1 MKFQIRLRFRKNQ
14 IHMKNKLHS
23 IFVALALVAGAHQ
36 SGAQGT
42 AFTYQGQL
50 QNNGSPASGA
60 YNLTF
65 SLFST
70 STSGS
75 PIAGPVTNNGVIV
88 SNGLFM
94 VQIDFGS
101 GAFIGQTN
109 WLEISVETNTG
120 ASSFISLT
128 PRQPLTATPYAI
140 YSESA
145 GGVPGLVVQP
155 NSDGSPNLIGG
166 SPVNFVSPGVAG
178 ATIGGGGTT
187 NYNISGF
194 GAAAYTNSVTASFG
208 TVSGGAGNIAGL
220 QATVG
225 GGANNTASGLDA
237 TVGGGWA
244 NQASGNFAT
253 VPGGEN
259 NFADG
264 QYATVPGGGNNLA
277 NGQYTFAAG
286 YNAQAINDGAFVW
299 ADPEGT
305 TFASTTTNQFNVRAN
320 GGVRFVTGGAGMT
333 LDGQPVLV
341 SGGGSGLTIQQNSSG
356 APNVI
361 GGSPVNF
368 VSSGTVGATIGGGG
382 ATNANGNPYTN
393 SVTDDFGTVGG
404 GNGNTAGNE
413 STVGGGQDN
422 SASGTAFGYSTVGG
436 GYDNSASGDFSTI
449 GGGSGNIAAGTGA
462 TVGGGGYDGTFNGN
476 IAIGNASAVGGGQGN
491 SAAGPYATVPGG
503 ATNKAT
509 GPYSFAAGQQ
519 AQALTQG
526 AFVWADSQNAA
537 FASTANDQFLIR
549 ARGGVGININNPNGA
564 SLSVQ
569 GGQTGSG
576 ILQPFNNPVV
586 LFQNTNTGPFNAPA
600 LRVVNAGGTNVY
612 GALCVSCQVVPGSN
626 NGLIASFGNAD
637 SFVVLITN
645 DGTIYSKGVAVTSDR
660 NAKRNFTAIDPKA
673 VLAKVASM
681 PVTTWNYKDDSA
693 GTKHIGPVAQDFHAA
708 FGLNGADDT
717 HISIV
722 DEGGVALAAV
732 QGLNQELGEQSMQLQ
747 RKDREI
753 QNLQRENQDLARK
766 LEELKQ
772 MVEAIAARK

>member
-1 MKFQIRLRFRKNQ
+1 
-14 IHMKNKLHS
+14 
-23 IFVALALVAGAHQ
+23 
-36 SGAQGT
+36 
-42 AFTYQGQL
+42 
-50 QNNGSPASGA
+50 
-60 YNLTF
+60 
-65 SLFST
+65 
-70 STSGS
+70 
-75 PIAGPVTNNGVIV
+75 
-88 SNGLFM
+88 
-94 VQIDFGS
+94 
-101 GAFIGQTN
+101 
-109 WLEISVETNTG
+109 
-120 ASSFISLT
+120 
-128 PRQPLTATPYAI
+128 
-140 YSESA
+140 
-145 GGVPGLVVQP
+145 
-155 NSDGSPNLIGG
+155 
-166 SPVNFVSPGVAG
+166 
-178 ATIGGGGTT
+178 
-187 NYNISGF
+187 
-194 GAAAYTNSVTASFG
+194 
-208 TVSGGAGNIAGL
+208 
-220 QATVG
+220 
-225 GGANNTASGLDA
+225 
-237 TVGGGWA
+237 
-244 NQASGNFAT
+244 
-253 VPGGEN
+253 
-259 NFADG
+259 
-264 QYATVPGGGNNLA
+264 
-277 NGQYTFAAG
+277 
-286 YNAQAINDGAFVW
+286 
-299 ADPEGT
+299 
-305 TFASTTTNQFNVRAN
+305 
-320 GGVRFVTGGAGMT
+320 
-333 LDGQPVLV
+333 
-341 SGGGSGLTIQQNSSG
+341 
-356 APNVI
+356 
-361 GGSPVNF
+361 
-368 VSSGTVGATIGGGG
+368 
-382 ATNANGNPYTN
+382 
-393 SVTDDFGTVGG
+393 VGG

-732 QGLNQELGEQSMQLQ
+732 QGLNQELGEQSVQLQ

-753 QNLQRENQDLARK
+753 QDLQQENQDLARK